1 MKLGRSYEKLIE
13 KIKSSKEKAILS
25 ILKKGPKSTSEIQ
38 KELRVK
44 FDFNIPRENLKKEY
58 LLARLSNK
66 IIFENN
72 KYELKQDY
80 DSENSNSVYEKP
92 TLKTKSIN
100 SNISI
105 KDLIKEYYLVQKKL
119 RPLVSETHI
128 LHRKKN
134 REKIEY
140 LRNELNLILEQTIDE
155 ILIKNTSLD
164 TLKEY
169 CENPLY
175 QHILSEPRIVEFQER
190 KKLSQKNENE
200 VYKKNLEN
208 FKIICQIAWEDGKL
222 EDKEEEEIK
231 KAIDEYKI
239 LKKDVDQII
248 REVKIE
254 FSKEILDYESKKLSK
269 KNIHEVDKWEIIKDE
284 NIKSEI
290 LIDYVQKKLK
300 IRTESNDSSALFNV
314 FINNL
319 FDEREKHRSPELDLF
334 FENFE
339 EFYNG
344 S

>member
-1 MKLGRSYEKLIE
+1 MESSQVKHIE
-13 KIKSSKEKAILS
+13 KIKSSKDNAIVS

-38 KELRVK
+38 KELRLK

-58 LLARLSNK
+58 LLGRLSNK
-66 IIFENN
+66 ITFENR
-72 KYELKQDY
+72 KYKLKKDFN
-80 DSENSNSVYEKP
+80 SENSNTVYGKLI
-92 TLKTKSIN
+92 LKTKSIN
-100 SNISI
+100 SKISI

-128 LHRKKN
+128 FHRKKN

-140 LRNELNLILEQTIDE
+140 LRNELNLILEQTIGE
-155 ILIKNTSLD
+155 IVKKNTTLD
-164 TLKEY
+164 LVKQY

-175 QHILSEPRIVEFQER
+175 QHILSDPRIVEFLEKEKQLNNTEQEIY
-190 KKLSQKNENE
+190 QN
-200 VYKKNLEN
+200 NLEN
-208 FKIICQIAWEDGKL
+208 FRIICQIAWEDGKL

-248 REVKIE
+248 SEVKIE

-269 KNIHEVDKWEIIKDE
+269 KNINEVDKWEIIKDE
-284 NIKSEI
+284 KIKSEI

-300 IRTESNDSSALFNV
+300 IKTNSNDISGLFNV

-339 EFYNG
+339 EFYNE
-344 S
+344 